1 MDDLE
6 ISRGRLIR
14 TSDGILKEVELKHGG
29 GSRFCPWNDKGMDF
43 QIVHRM
49 IIQKFELNDCK
60 YKTQLYDFNQRVLDI
75 NAYENFAQ
83 YVERFG
89 LNTNSTILYLCT
101 IESFA
106 HKNESPTKTKD
117 TIVTTITSSE
127 PHKADTNQQ
136 QTQKSPLIDLLNTRD
151 STIFRESIFSAI
163 ADIKCMHLNVNL
175 HDEQSLNDVK
185 RKIVSIENKINQI
198 LDEQGVNNFNIELN
212 QQIDGSCRKALKT
225 IESLLVIL
233 NRYQMQVQQTN
244 RNKYSRW
251 SSPPRLFNE
260 TRQSMPPKKQK

>member
-1 MDDLE
+1 E

-29 GSRFCPWNDKGMDF
+29 GSRFCPWNDED
-43 QIVHRM
+43 
-49 IIQKFELNDCK
+49 DCK

-89 LNTNSTILYLCT
+89 LNTN
-101 IESFA
+101 
-106 HKNESPTKTKD
+106 
-117 TIVTTITSSE
+117 
-127 PHKADTNQQ
+127 
-136 QTQKSPLIDLLNTRD
+136 IDLLNSRG
-151 STIFRESIFSAI
+151 STIFRQSILSAI
-163 ADIKCMHLNVNL
+163 VEIKCMQLNVNL

-185 RKIVSIENKINQI
+185 RKIVSVENKISQI
-198 LDEQGVNNFNIELN
+198 LDEQSVNNFNIELN
-212 QQIDGSCRKALKT
+212 QQIDGSCRKALRT
-225 IESLLVIL
+225 IEFLLVIL
-233 NRYQMQVQQTN
+233 NRYQMQAQQTN

-260 TRQSMPPKKQK
+260 T

>member
-29 GSRFCPWNDKGMDF
+29 GSRFCPWNDKD
-43 QIVHRM
+43 
-49 IIQKFELNDCK
+49 DCK

>member
-1 MDDLE
+1 MQKHDILLYTNNAKNACDKCQSIQEL
-6 ISRGRLIR
+6 L
-14 TSDGILKEVELKHGG
+14 TSNKNKFNRIHIFSTIMNLFPDILRNLKIAT
-29 GSRFCPWNDKGMDF
+29 C
-43 QIVHRM
+43 
-49 IIQKFELNDCK
+49 LND
-60 YKTQLYDFNQRVLDI
+60 LV
-75 NAYENFAQ
+75 
-83 YVERFG
+83 
-89 LNTNSTILYLCT
+89 
-101 IESFA
+101 
-106 HKNESPTKTKD
+106 
-117 TIVTTITSSE
+117 
-127 PHKADTNQQ
+127 
-136 QTQKSPLIDLLNTRD
+136 DLLNTRD